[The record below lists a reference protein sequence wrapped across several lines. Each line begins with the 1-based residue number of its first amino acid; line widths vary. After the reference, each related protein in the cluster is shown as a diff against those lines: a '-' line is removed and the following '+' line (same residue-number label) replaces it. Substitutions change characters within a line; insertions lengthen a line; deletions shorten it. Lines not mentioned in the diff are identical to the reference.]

1 MDDVLV
7 DGTSFSTIPSDKYY
21 NDLYCHFH
29 ALYSTLPW
37 QALSLGD
44 LHLGLASMLNA
55 AWGKQLHD
63 YTRYGFD
70 APSFSNGIVEA
81 GLGFTTLFTS
91 GILPSRLT
99 ILGVYRALPSTP
111 FKYKQNFG
119 IGFCIAAGF

>member
-55 AWGKQLHD
+55 AWGNNCAIIRAMALMRPHFPMELWKQDLD
-63 YTRYGFD
+63 LLR
-70 APSFSNGIVEA
+70 FSQAEYY
-81 GLGFTTLFTS
+81 
-91 GILPSRLT
+91 P
-99 ILGVYRALPSTP
+99 PD
-111 FKYKQNFG
+111 
-119 IGFCIAAGF
+119 

>member
-1 MDDVLV
+1 
-7 DGTSFSTIPSDKYY
+7 
-21 NDLYCHFH
+21 
-29 ALYSTLPW
+29 
-37 QALSLGD
+37 
-44 LHLGLASMLNA
+44 MLNA
-55 AWGKQLHD
+55 AWGKQLRD

-70 APSFSNGIVEA
+70 APSFSNGIVEV